1 MSQAINQL
9 KNEFSPAIE
18 NAKKNGWIEIY
29 ENRILLKGYH
39 DTAPE
44 ERIIKLIASK
54 SPAVSSVDEIE
65 DMSTLDS
72 LKKRPEFLTFTS
84 TKYVT
89 VNLTEKGIET
99 AKNVS
104 GDTANVLV
112 RAIDVESPVPT
123 VFAARSHPL
132 QDVINEVREIFIGL
146 GFTEIIGNQTQS
158 SFWNFDALF
167 TPQDHPA
174 REMQDTFYLKG
185 LHAKNIGTC
194 KKYRY

>member
-1 MSQAINQL
+1 
-9 KNEFSPAIE
+9 
-18 NAKKNGWIEIY
+18 
-29 ENRILLKGYH
+29 
-39 DTAPE
+39 
-44 ERIIKLIASK
+44 IASK

-65 DMSTLDS
+65 DKSTLDS

-84 TKYVT
+84 TKYLT

-104 GDTANVLV
+104 GDATNVLV
-112 RAIDVESPVPT
+112 RAIDVESPAPT

-146 GFTEIIGNQTQS
+146 GFTEIVGNQTQS

-174 REMQDTFYLKG
+174 REMQDTFYLEG
-185 LHAKNIGTC
+185 FRAKNIGTKNQISNVSQVH
-194 KKYRY
+194 KKGWRYDWKLEESKRLVLRTHTTCV